1 MAFQSSDNLLY
12 LQSLP
17 ESSSFDTL
25 PRRWGDTEIREM
37 LAGTTLLGP
46 VMAAKNG
53 VFKDYNMMLQR
64 YQTFIEKTKS
74 IDSLDGDNK
83 NNGISNTATAATTM
97 TPCSLSFPS
106 FEKFSD
112 MLAAVTSRAFQITD
126 DDVAIIPILD
136 LGNHTRGKA
145 TTKSGRKNVS
155 YQYDSNTGFMVV
167 KSVVDI
173 DVDECIRLTY
183 GAKSNDQLLLNY
195 GFCIPRNIEPDG
207 SSNDILNF
215 KVLSGDRNSNEGK
228 IIALRAGPKSY
239 SYGGFVAT
247 LKYVEDNNIDNKDDI
262 SHEGNSNRESD
273 DIDFEDY
280 LNQCEHD
287 DEDGDSDDFTD
298 LYKEQDSQDIE
309 KNCSE
314 VMEALKKFKQNLILT
329 SEFYNSYNCT
339 DLHTMPSAVKS
350 EYSLARMYSTILSI
364 SELRTIYFF
373 VRVIEKVQQALH
385 PHTNSPT
392 GSMDIL
398 TDQEDLD
405 MIEKQTNDLANTYMA
420 IHHGI

>member
-25 PRRWGDTEIREM
+25 PRRWGDTTIRDM
-37 LAGTTLLGP
+37 LAGTTLLEP
-46 VMAAKNG
+46 VMAAKKG
-53 VFKDYNMMLQR
+53 VFEDYNTMLQR
-64 YQTFIEKTKS
+64 YQNFIKKMKT

-83 NNGISNTATAATTM
+83 NNGTTNTA
-97 TPCSLSFPS
+97 LLFPS

-136 LGNHTRGKA
+136 LGNHIRGKA

-155 YQYDSNTGFMVV
+155 YQYDNTTGFMVV

-173 DVDECIRLTY
+173 DADECIRLTY

-207 SSNDILNF
+207 SSNDILNL
-215 KVLSGDRNSNEGK
+215 KVLSGDSNSSGGK
-228 IIALRAGPKSY
+228 IITLRAGPKSY
-239 SYGGFVAT
+239 SYGGFAAALEEIYAQFVN
-247 LKYVEDNNIDNKDDI
+247 YGVDNNIDNTTDV
-262 SHEGNSNRESD
+262 SHEGNSNGESD

-287 DEDGDSDDFTD
+287 GEDGDDFTD
-298 LYKEQDSQDIE
+298 LYKVQDSQDME
-309 KNCSE
+309 KLCSE
-314 VMEALKKFKQNLILT
+314 EMEALKRFKQTLILM
-329 SEFYNSYNCT
+329 SGFYNSYKYT
-339 DLHTMPSAVKS
+339 DFQTMPSAVKS
-350 EYSLARMYSTILSI
+350 GYSLARMYSTVLST

-373 VRVIEKVQQALH
+373 VRVIEKVQQALY
-385 PHTNSPT
+385 PNTNSPT

-420 IHHGI
+420 IRHGV